1 MSKFIVIEGPDRVG
15 KATQV
20 KLLQKKL
27 VEKNKTVATV
37 EVPLRSNPVY
47 HLIYWMLGNGLAKKF
62 PKIFQWLQYANRQIF
77 QWTIL
82 PRLESECD
90 YIIMDR
96 WSLSTVVYGAATG
109 VSEAFTKKLC
119 DRLRRPDH
127 TIVLYGAAH
136 RHEAED
142 TYESDERLQAR
153 VSDLYRLWAAENT
166 IDSLGIDCSLPKD
179 EITDLI
185 FASLHDK
192 KLLEESR

>member
-1 MSKFIVIEGPDRVG
+1 MTKFIVVEGPDRVG

-27 VEKNKTVATV
+27 VEKNKIVATV

-62 PKIFQWLQYANRQIF
+62 PKIFQWFQYANRQIF

-82 PRLESECD
+82 PKLESECD

-109 VSEAFTKKLC
+109 VSEDFTHKLYK
-119 DRLRRPDH
+119 RLRLPDH
-127 TIVLYGAAH
+127 TIILLGKSH
-136 RHEAED
+136 QHEAED
-142 TYESDERLQAR
+142 VYESDSLLQESVR
-153 VSDLYRLWAAENT
+153 NLYFHWHEENQRC
-166 IDSLGIDCSLPKD
+166 SSVLDCSQPKD
-179 EITDLI
+179 VI
-185 FASLHDK
+185 ASQVVQKLK
-192 KLLEESR
+192 EAKLL